1 MRPPCA
7 VTAREVA
14 EALAVDEELCA
25 VKECLNGKPWEQLAF
40 KKYLSCSSELCSI
53 GQVIL
58 RGTRIVIPKRL
69 RPRVLSL
76 AHEGHLGIVG
86 TRQKLRSKVWWP
98 RMEKDGEKHC

>member
-1 MRPPCA
+1 M
-7 VTAREVA
+7 TAREVE

-69 RPRVLSL
+69 RPSPSL
-76 AHEGHLGIVG
+76 TKVIWASLEPD
-86 TRQKLRSKVWWP
+86 RSCAVKCGGPGWK
-98 RMEKDGEKHC
+98 RMLKNTAKPAMDVS